1 MKKVMV
7 LILIFALACLAQNAT
22 AVSPMPEELER
33 SQTVC
38 VIHTVSIPDR
48 EKGMLGEES
57 TSTLVF
63 EVSTSKRDVLEKVIK
78 YIDNKLNEGKVFEFK
93 IECKFTQQ

>member
-1 MKKVMV
+1 MKKMSI
-7 LILIFALACLAQNAT
+7 LILILSLVGLVDNSV

-38 VIHTVSIPDR
+38 VVHTVSIPDR

-63 EVSTSKRDVLEKVIK
+63 EVSTSKRDVLEKVTK
-78 YIDNKLNEGKVFEFK
+78 YIDNKLNEGKLSEFK
-93 IECKFTQQ
+93 IECKFYQQ